1 MANPKAITGER
12 IEGLEAKV
20 DSLAGSLE
28 KVLELFAKSQE
39 APKTDKEKV
48 VAAEAKTAE
57 ANNAYLEPVPPDWVA
72 DLKAKLEA
80 IKMGEALDH
89 CEIDYPKNGLPR
101 YTIVIKNEFSNASS
115 SHLQYYKVDRR
126 TIPVEK
132 GFESVKQFNS
142 LVAQNLRMNPKKV
155 D

>member
-1 MANPKAITGER
+1 MATNKE
-12 IEGLEAKV
+12 LEAKV
-20 DSLAGSLE
+20 DSLADSLE
-28 KVLELFAKSQE
+28 KVLKLFAKTQE

-57 ANNAYLEPVPPDWVA
+57 ANNAYLEPVHPDWKKDA
-72 DLKAKLEA
+72 ELK
-80 IKMGEALDH
+80 IGEALDH
-89 CEIDYPKNGLPR
+89 CEMDYPKNGTPR

-126 TIPVEK
+126 TIPVIN
-132 GFESVKQFNS
+132 GFESVKQFNT
-142 LVAQNLRMNPKKV
+142 LVAQNLKISPKKI